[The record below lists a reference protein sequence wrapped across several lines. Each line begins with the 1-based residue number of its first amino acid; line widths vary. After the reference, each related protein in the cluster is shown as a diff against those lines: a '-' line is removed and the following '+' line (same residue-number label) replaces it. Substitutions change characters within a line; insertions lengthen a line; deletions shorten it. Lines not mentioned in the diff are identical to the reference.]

1 MAGDSQHTAYP
12 KLLNLFIFNSTYGQK
27 EGHEHEKILFYY
39 PNSADLD
46 TQVRHVGLAE
56 AITRFSSTF
65 RKDGDCE
72 AVHTQKT
79 RQLFMQPEPNIWMVM
94 TVAIGWVSRMRE
106 SGPVREY
113 QSEAVQ
119 DVVLRACL
127 ASLYRTFALRHS
139 SFNAVLEAR
148 GLEGLKA
155 TLESFL
161 TSYMSSVELS
171 SGDILTVWSGVSFL
185 PLDRQT
191 FLRIHC
197 CLSLLQASFPS
208 IAHTAFFYNQHI
220 VWCGLAME
228 DLRSLSQY
236 LNTQLLP
243 SRKDSP
249 HLLYLRPPSPPPT
262 RPISPGSWARACLR
276 RSTGCWSLKCHS
288 WPVTSGSRPA
298 RRRGAGQEQKGA
310 AGVGEGVQGAAVG
323 GTFRYVYHN
332 HMNLATK
339 STVHAPNQPLPAEV
353 MRAIAD
359 MHSDME
365 KCQSGELVVKTSQD
379 HWIVGRCGDGREFYV
394 VVNHKNA
401 NLVEVTDEV
410 SRMCA
415 SHFSNIFMI
424 E

>member
-197 CLSLLQASFPS
+197 CLSLLQASFPT

-243 SRKDSP
+243 SRKDSLTSSTSSSSSSSHTSYLSRFVGKGVTP
-249 HLLYLRPPSPPPT
+249 SLQVHVRDECGELQPHHLLLYSLMGVTICLTFAESESLTPQLFEKIDRLLESKVSQLASD
-262 RPISPGSWARACLR
+262 IGEQASKKAGSGPGAE
-276 RSTGCWSLKCHS
+276 GG
-288 WPVTSGSRPA
+288 SG
-298 RRRGAGQEQKGA
+298 G
-310 AGVGEGVQGAAVG
+310 GEGCRGQRWG
-323 GTFRYVYHN
+323 
-332 HMNLATK
+332 
-339 STVHAPNQPLPAEV
+339 E
-353 MRAIAD
+353 
-359 MHSDME
+359 HS
-365 KCQSGELVVKTSQD
+365 
-379 HWIVGRCGDGREFYV
+379 
-394 VVNHKNA
+394 A
-401 NLVEVTDEV
+401 
-410 SRMCA
+410 MCTTTT
-415 SHFSNIFMI
+415 
-424 E
+424 